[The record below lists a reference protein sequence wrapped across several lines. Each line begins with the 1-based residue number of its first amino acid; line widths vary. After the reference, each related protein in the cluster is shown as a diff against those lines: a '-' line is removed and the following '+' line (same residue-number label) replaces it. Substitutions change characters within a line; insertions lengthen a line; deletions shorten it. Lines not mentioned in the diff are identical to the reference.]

1 MKLLTRS
8 ESDQRCQDC
17 SRQVRHVHVIPSV
30 GILVTGQPDQPPNGQ
45 LRQMLRA
52 RSNHYKWGYPYRL
65 RECERDEGAEQG
77 GRSGQ

>member
-1 MKLLTRS
+1 
-8 ESDQRCQDC
+8 
-17 SRQVRHVHVIPSV
+17 
-30 GILVTGQPDQPPNGQ
+30 
-45 LRQMLRA
+45 MLRA